1 MSESEEEFEEEYDPS
16 LDETRSE
23 YEQRLRDER
32 RLLREYDGLAGP
44 KCVAVYQRLIRESRL
59 LTDGE
64 QRLLSTLPG
73 FGSGLRNCFPSLQ
86 QIQRRLGGDLR
97 TIARISQLRS
107 SLVDKRFLRLH
118 DLTADDHYLFETKSS
133 GRFSSDT
140 GHQFLLPEGFLAPGE
155 PSWEGPVDWSNRTYG
170 KRARITGAV

>member
-1 MSESEEEFEEEYDPS
+1 MSEHEEEFEEEYDPA
-16 LDETRSE
+16 LDETQSE
-23 YEQRLRDER
+23 YEQRLRAER
-32 RLLREYDGLAGP
+32 RLRREYEGLRGP

-64 QRLLSTLPG
+64 QRLLSTLTG

-86 QIQRRLGGDLR
+86 MIQRRLGGDLR
-97 TIARISQLRS
+97 TVARISQLRS
-107 SLVDKRFLRLH
+107 SLVDKRFLRIH
-118 DLTADDHYLFETKSS
+118 DLTADEHYLLATKTS

-140 GHQFLLPEGFLAPGE
+140 GHQFLLPEDFLAPGE
-155 PSWEGPVDWSNRTYG
+155 PLWEGPVDWSNRTYG